1 MERDQHDPQRS
12 KRGYNDL
19 HDVRTQ
25 MRGQLTGGCRKKISR
40 EGLFLCHAQFN
51 GSRPRKR
58 IMGET
63 SIKGFYSRAIMDKA
77 RVVRAGLVWWS
88 QRDLNPCFN
97 HAHVFGMFSDM
108 LNELEL

>member
-12 KRGYNDL
+12 KRGFNDI

-25 MRGQLTGGCRKKISR
+25 MRGRTSVEVAVRRSPERGYR
-40 EGLFLCHAQFN
+40 FCHAQFN
-51 GSRPRKR
+51 GSGPRKR

-97 HAHVFGMFSDM
+97 HAHVFAMFS
-108 LNELEL
+108 